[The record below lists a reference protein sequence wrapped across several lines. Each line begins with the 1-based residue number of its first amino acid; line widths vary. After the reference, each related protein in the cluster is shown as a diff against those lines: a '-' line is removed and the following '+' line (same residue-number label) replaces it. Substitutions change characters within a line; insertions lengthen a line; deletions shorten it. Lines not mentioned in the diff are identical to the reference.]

1 MNRLESWLHDW
12 DWRPLARLFV
22 WIGLTCAVLRYY
34 RVSLPD
40 PAAVLRELILGW
52 LLTFGLL
59 TWLQVLLLMSAW
71 CLFLKLDDWSYAA
84 AEWIVRSVAGRA
96 SFALN
101 FTAALLVQIALVC
114 SSSMFLSIAGRWAW
128 LRH

>member
-1 MNRLESWLHDW
+1 MNRFASWLRDW

-22 WIGLTCAVLRYY
+22 WVGLAWAGLRYF
-34 RVSLPD
+34 RVPLPD
-40 PAAVLRELILGW
+40 PATVLREVVLGW
-52 LLTFGLL
+52 LVTFGLL
-59 TWLQVLLLMSAW
+59 TWFQALIFMSAW

-84 AEWIVRSVAGRA
+84 AEWIVRPVAGRA

-114 SSSMFLSIAGRWAW
+114 SSSMCLSVAGRWAW
-128 LRH
+128 LHH